1 MVRKTKEMNM
11 ETLMEGIK
19 IAKLGKVVFGSKC
32 STEAKCI
39 GSGPH
44 LSTEHMLVV
53 WLHPT

>member
-39 GSGPH
+39 GSGPL